1 MRFSLSRCGF
11 ESRPRP
17 QNFIGKGVYIEA
29 SSTASVT
36 FATFKSVI
44 DAITAQ
50 VSVTTIVEVLAAAA
64 AIAITFVFMWWGVRK
79 VTRMVMGSARS
90 GSIKP

>member
-1 MRFSLSRCGF
+1 MIFW
-11 ESRPRP
+11 
-17 QNFIGKGVYIEA
+17 KGGIAETTSV
-29 SSTASVT
+29 VT

-50 VSVTTIVEVLAAAA
+50 ISVETIVGVLAAAA

>member
-1 MRFSLSRCGF
+1 MTLWKGGINETSTIVSFTTF
-11 ESRPRP
+11 E
-17 QNFIGKGVYIEA
+17 
-29 SSTASVT
+29 
-36 FATFKSVI
+36 SVI

-50 VSVTTIVEVLAAAA
+50 VSVANIVSVLAAAA

>member
-1 MRFSLSRCGF
+1 MTFWKGGF
-11 ESRPRP
+11 A
-17 QNFIGKGVYIEA
+17 EA
-29 SSTASVT
+29 SSVVT

-50 VSVTTIVEVLAAAA
+50 VSVESIVGILAAAA

>member
-1 MRFSLSRCGF
+1 MKQSPAF
-11 ESRPRP
+11 
-17 QNFIGKGVYIEA
+17 
-29 SSTASVT
+29 TAVT
-36 FATFKSVI
+36 FADFKSVI

-50 VSVTTIVEVLAAAA
+50 ISVSQVVGVLAAAA

-90 GSIKP
+90 GKINP

>member
-1 MRFSLSRCGF
+1 MGSIPAPASRI
-11 ESRPRP
+11 
-17 QNFIGKGVYIEA
+17 FIGKGVIIQSGA
-29 SSTASVT
+29 STAVT
-36 FATFKSVI
+36 YATFKSVI

-50 VSVTTIVEVLAAAA
+50 VSVTTIVEVLASAA

>member
-1 MRFSLSRCGF
+1 MTLW
-11 ESRPRP
+11 
-17 QNFIGKGVYIEA
+17 KGGIDEA
-29 SSTASVT
+29 STAVSFT
-36 FATFKSVI
+36 TFKSVI

-50 VSVTTIVEVLAAAA
+50 VSVANIVSVLAAAA

>member
-1 MRFSLSRCGF
+1 M
-11 ESRPRP
+11 
-17 QNFIGKGVYIEA
+17 
-29 SSTASVT
+29 
-36 FATFKSVI
+36 I

-50 VSVTTIVEVLAAAA
+50 VSVANIVSVLAAAA

-90 GSIKP
+90 GSIRPCRTLRGGLRLPPLFFERGFIYAH

>member
-1 MRFSLSRCGF
+1 M
-11 ESRPRP
+11 
-17 QNFIGKGVYIEA
+17 Q
-29 SSTASVT
+29 SSTFTAVT
-36 FATFKSVI
+36 FADFKSVI

-50 VSVTTIVEVLAAAA
+50 VSVTQIVGVLAAAA

-90 GSIKP
+90 GKINP

>member
-1 MRFSLSRCGF
+1 MTFW
-11 ESRPRP
+11 
-17 QNFIGKGVYIEA
+17 KGGIIEA
-29 SSTASVT
+29 SSAVSFT
-36 FATFKSVI
+36 TFKSVI

-50 VSVTTIVEVLAAAA
+50 VSVSNIVSVLAAAA

-90 GSIKP
+90 GSIRP

>member
-1 MRFSLSRCGF
+1 M
-11 ESRPRP
+11 
-17 QNFIGKGVYIEA
+17 ITWKGGIDET
-29 SSTASVT
+29 STAVT

-50 VSVTTIVEVLAAAA
+50 VSVANIVSILAAAA

>member
-1 MRFSLSRCGF
+1 M
-11 ESRPRP
+11 
-17 QNFIGKGVYIEA
+17 Q
-29 SSTASVT
+29 SSTFTAIT
-36 FATFKSVI
+36 FADFKSVI

-50 VSVTTIVEVLAAAA
+50 VSVTQVVGVLAAAA

-90 GSIKP
+90 GKINP

>member
-1 MRFSLSRCGF
+1 MIFRKGGIT
-11 ESRPRP
+11 ES
-17 QNFIGKGVYIEA
+17 A
-29 SSTASVT
+29 STAIT

-50 VSVTTIVEVLAAAA
+50 VSVANIVSILAAAA

-90 GSIKP
+90 GSIRP

>member
-1 MRFSLSRCGF
+1 MISW
-11 ESRPRP
+11 
-17 QNFIGKGVYIEA
+17 KGGIDET
-29 SSTASVT
+29 STAVSFT
-36 FATFKSVI
+36 TFKSVI

-50 VSVTTIVEVLAAAA
+50 VSVANIVSVLAAAA

>member
-1 MRFSLSRCGF
+1 M
-11 ESRPRP
+11 
-17 QNFIGKGVYIEA
+17 
-29 SSTASVT
+29 
-36 FATFKSVI
+36 I
-44 DAITAQ
+44 DAITTQ
-50 VSVTTIVEVLAAAA
+50 VSVANIVSVLAAAA

>member
-1 MRFSLSRCGF
+1 M
-11 ESRPRP
+11 
-17 QNFIGKGVYIEA
+17 
-29 SSTASVT
+29 
-36 FATFKSVI
+36 I

-50 VSVTTIVEVLAAAA
+50 VSVANIVGVLAAAA

-90 GSIKP
+90 GSIRP

>member
-1 MRFSLSRCGF
+1 M
-11 ESRPRP
+11 
-17 QNFIGKGVYIEA
+17 Q
-29 SSTASVT
+29 SSTFTAIT
-36 FATFKSVI
+36 FADFKSVI

-50 VSVTTIVEVLAAAA
+50 VSVTQIVGVLAAAA

-90 GSIKP
+90 GKINP

>member
-1 MRFSLSRCGF
+1 M
-11 ESRPRP
+11 
-17 QNFIGKGVYIEA
+17 NFWKGGIIEA
-29 SSTASVT
+29 GSATTVT

-50 VSVTTIVEVLAAAA
+50 VSVQNVVSILAAAA

-90 GSIKP
+90 GSIRP

>member
-1 MRFSLSRCGF
+1 MTFW
-11 ESRPRP
+11 
-17 QNFIGKGVYIEA
+17 KGGIDEA
-29 SSTASVT
+29 SSVVT
-36 FATFKSVI
+36 FTTFKSVI

-50 VSVTTIVEVLAAAA
+50 ISVETIVGVLAAAA

>member
-1 MRFSLSRCGF
+1 MRWGF
-11 ESRPRP
+11 ESLPR
-17 QNFIGKGVYIEA
+17 NHVFWKGGIDEA
-29 SSTASVT
+29 STAVSFT
-36 FATFKSVI
+36 TFKSVI

-50 VSVTTIVEVLAAAA
+50 VSVANIVSVLAAAA

-90 GSIKP
+90 GSIRP

>member
-1 MRFSLSRCGF
+1 M
-11 ESRPRP
+11 
-17 QNFIGKGVYIEA
+17 QT
-29 SSTASVT
+29 STFTAVT
-36 FATFKSVI
+36 FADFKSVI

-50 VSVTTIVEVLAAAA
+50 VSVTQIVGVLAAAA

-90 GSIKP
+90 GKVNP

>member
-1 MRFSLSRCGF
+1 MTFW
-11 ESRPRP
+11 
-17 QNFIGKGVYIEA
+17 KGGIDEA
-29 SSTASVT
+29 STTATVT

-50 VSVTTIVEVLAAAA
+50 VSVETIVAVLAAAA